1 MNAYKARAEAVRHAQ
16 VYKGCFAISVCPADD
31 IESPTVACAQAAN
44 ELLNIIGIRASFVLT
59 EYQGKIYISARSID
73 EINVQRIME
82 HLGGGGHMN
91 TAGAQLTNSTVEEA
105 LATIKATL
113 DEMIKEGDIE

>member
-1 MNAYKARAEAVRHAQ
+1 M
-16 VYKGCFAISVCPADD
+16 
-31 IESPTVACAQAAN
+31 ACAQAAN

>member
-1 MNAYKARAEAVRHAQ
+1 
-16 VYKGCFAISVCPADD
+16 
-31 IESPTVACAQAAN
+31 
-44 ELLNIIGIRASFVLT
+44 
-59 EYQGKIYISARSID
+59 
-73 EINVQRIME
+73 
-82 HLGGGGHMN
+82 MN